1 MTRNSNFV
9 VGYKNKSLNYYSF
22 YFKLRL
28 EETPKDQ
35 LQIEPDEHLM
45 PVAHFDKEPGRT
57 FGIPFFI
64 KITNGEKV
72 SNIRERIRQLL
83 DVPEKEFEKV
93 SEKGGKIKLKFP
105 QLFSTNS
112 RLSSRVALFGSST
125 AKTTMQR

>member
-1 MTRNSNFV
+1 
-9 VGYKNKSLNYYSF
+9 
-22 YFKLRL
+22 L